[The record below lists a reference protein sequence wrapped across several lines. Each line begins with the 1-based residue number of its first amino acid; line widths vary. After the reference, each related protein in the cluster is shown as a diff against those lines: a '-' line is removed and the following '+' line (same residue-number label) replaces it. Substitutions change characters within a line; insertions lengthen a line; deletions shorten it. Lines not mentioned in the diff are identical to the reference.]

1 MKKVTLSLDSSL
13 KEIFTYEESRAVFDK
28 FLPGMRTMAENQP
41 ATLGFSVRKIIQF
54 SGGAIPDEAADA
66 LDAALCAL
74 ELYSAEPEM
83 SDTPLTPDGA
93 EVVPEPPRDAIY
105 PGKVWRDT
113 NGRRIQPTAARCIMT
128 TASTTGMAKTRITP
142 TANARSGHGECA
154 PTDPPTC
161 VTGKIWVC
169 SSSPT

>member
-13 KEIFTYEESRAVFDK
+13 KEIFTYEESRTVFDK
-28 FLPGMRTMAENQP
+28 FLPGMRTMAEKQP
-41 ATLGFSVRKIIQF
+41 AALGFSVRKILQF

-93 EVVPEPPRDAIY
+93 EVVPEPPRDAIT
-105 PGKVWRDT
+105 PARSGATPTVAASK
-113 NGRRIQPTAARCIMT
+113 PTAARCIMT

-161 VTGKIWVC
+161 VTGKIWAC

>member
-83 SDTPLTPDGA
+83 SDTPLTPRRHL
-93 EVVPEPPRDAIY
+93 PRQGLARHQRS
-105 PGKVWRDT
+105 PHPSP
-113 NGRRIQPTAARCIMT
+113 RRRA
-128 TASTTGMAKTRITP
+128 
-142 TANARSGHGECA
+142 
-154 PTDPPTC
+154 
-161 VTGKIWVC
+161 VL
-169 SSSPT
+169 

>member
-28 FLPGMRTMAENQP
+28 FLPGMRTMAESQP

-93 EVVPEPPRDAIY
+93 EVVPEPPRQGLARHQRS
-105 PGKVWRDT
+105 PHPSP
-113 NGRRIQPTAARCIMT
+113 RRRA
-128 TASTTGMAKTRITP
+128 
-142 TANARSGHGECA
+142 
-154 PTDPPTC
+154 
-161 VTGKIWVC
+161 VL
-169 SSSPT
+169 

>member
-28 FLPGMRTMAENQP
+28 FLPGMRTMAEKQP

-54 SGGAIPDEAADA
+54 SGGAIPAEAADA

-93 EVVPEPPRDAIY
+93 EIVSEPAPRRHLPRQGLARHQRPPHPSPRRCVVLR
-105 PGKVWRDT
+105 GRRLLLVWRKQ
-113 NGRRIQPTAARCIMT
+113 GPHRRQVPGLDM
-128 TASTTGMAKTRITP
+128 G
-142 TANARSGHGECA
+142 NARLPIHRL
-154 PTDPPTC
+154 
-161 VTGKIWVC
+161 V
-169 SSSPT
+169 

>member
-1 MKKVTLSLDSSL
+1 MKKVALSLDSSL

-28 FLPGMRTMAENQP
+28 FLPGMRTMAESQP

-113 NGRRIQPTAARCIMT
+113 NGRRIQAHGGALYYDDGV
-128 TASTTGMAKTRITP
+128 STGMAKTRITP

-154 PTDPPTC
+154 PTDPPIC
-161 VTGKIWVC
+161 VTGKIWAC

>member
-93 EVVPEPPRDAIY
+93 EVVPDRGCVPLHY
-105 PGKVWRDT
+105 
-113 NGRRIQPTAARCIMT
+113 
-128 TASTTGMAKTRITP
+128 TG
-142 TANARSGHGECA
+142 
-154 PTDPPTC
+154 
-161 VTGKIWVC
+161 
-169 SSSPT
+169 

>member
-41 ATLGFSVRKIIQF
+41 AALGFSVRKILQF

-83 SDTPLTPDGA
+83 SAD
-93 EVVPEPPRDAIY
+93 PRR
-105 PGKVWRDT
+105 G
-113 NGRRIQPTAARCIMT
+113 
-128 TASTTGMAKTRITP
+128 
-142 TANARSGHGECA
+142 
-154 PTDPPTC
+154 
-161 VTGKIWVC
+161 
-169 SSSPT
+169 